1 MWYVDFILALQ
12 SLQFSSGSQDESR
25 IRLASS
31 TVFKSTLFLI
41 ILPQKM
47 CICVFGWELRFF
59 FFQHQPPVAFRTIM
73 LQKI

>member
-47 CICVFGWELRFF
+47 RICVFGWEL
-59 FFQHQPPVAFRTIM
+59 
-73 LQKI
+73 